1 MGQFSA
7 LEGKYNIYEIPEDF
21 LICDL
26 LKAHKAEVS
35 EMLETEYNQEEVLKI
50 VAEDAERR
58 SEKKFSELIK
68 KLSPGSKEYEEVLN
82 ASHEKLEEL
91 YKKYGI
97 SED

>member
-1 MGQFSA
+1 M
-7 LEGKYNIYEIPEDF
+7 KNRHW
-21 LICDL
+21 ICL
-26 LKAHKAEVS
+26 LPTDQIVILASGLPAMHWGS
-35 EMLETEYNQEEVLKI
+35 SLLCEYNQEEVLKI
-50 VAEDAERR
+50 VAEDAARR

-68 KLSPGSKEYEEVLN
+68 KLSPGSREYEEVLN

>member
-1 MGQFSA
+1 
-7 LEGKYNIYEIPEDF
+7 
-21 LICDL
+21 
-26 LKAHKAEVS
+26 
-35 EMLETEYNQEEVLKI
+35 MLETEYNQEEVLKI
-50 VAEDAERR
+50 VAEDAARR

-82 ASHEKLEEL
+82 TSHEKLEEL

>member
-1 MGQFSA
+1 
-7 LEGKYNIYEIPEDF
+7 
-21 LICDL
+21 
-26 LKAHKAEVS
+26 
-35 EMLETEYNQEEVLKI
+35 MLETEYNQEEVLKI
-50 VAEDAERR
+50 VAEDAARR

-68 KLSPGSKEYEEVLN
+68 KLSPGSREYEEVLN